1 MEILDCENVIYEINK
16 SKFVGFAYNVDSID
30 DINDKLDTV
39 GKLHSKATHIC
50 YAYILRS
57 PNLEKCS
64 DDGEPEGTA
73 GRPMLDLLKRNNLSN
88 TLLVVV
94 RYFGGIKLGV
104 GGLLRAY
111 STCAKNTLDMCDQVE
126 YENVV
131 RYEISSTI
139 SDKSRLNMII
149 KNYNATL
156 ICQNYSDKYQL
167 CGDIELSNSEKF
179 ENEIK
184 KSGFN
189 ILKSEIVKKRK

>member
-30 DINDKLDTV
+30 DINDKLDAV

-131 RYEISSTI
+131 RYEISSVI
-139 SDKSRLNMII
+139 SDKSRLNMVI

-156 ICQNYSDKYQL
+156 ISQNYSDRYQL
-167 CGDIELSNSEKF
+167 CVDIRLSNSEKF